1 MAELVDGLTG
11 SVDQV
16 LTASP
21 IDNET
26 KEPFKWKIDM
36 SNPDG
41 IIATARHGPH
51 TYTVSIDKVK
61 VSVRTDSHAEIEA
74 AAKAPA
80 AKKPVQS
87 VEEMKAL
94 ADTKTVSEQ
103 APDAKTKKEAQ
114 KVLSSYKK

>member
-1 MAELVDGLTG
+1 MTELVDGLTG

-26 KEPFKWKIDM
+26 KEEFKWKIDYN
-36 SNPDG
+36 NPDG
-41 IIATARHGPH
+41 IIATARHGPR

-74 AAKAPA
+74 AAKAPSA
-80 AKKPVQS
+80 EEKK
-87 VEEMKAL
+87 AI
-94 ADTKTVSEQ
+94 ADAKTVAEQ
-103 APDAKTKKEAQ
+103 APDTKTKKEAE
-114 KVLSSYKK
+114 KVVSTYKK